1 MSGPGWQVV
10 HLPTHQE
17 HFYDVHRLEFDKCL
31 EVATEGSVH
40 VLTLVAGEAVL
51 LETGPGAQQLFSYAE
66 TFVVPAAANA
76 YRLTNRG
83 AVPAKVIKAFIKPG
97 PQP

>member
-1 MSGPGWQVV
+1 VSGPGWQVV

-17 HFYDVHRLEFDKCL
+17 HFYDVHRLEFADCL

-40 VLTLVAGEAVL
+40 VLTLVEGEAVL
-51 LETGPGAQQLFSYAE
+51 LEVGQARQLFSYAE

-83 AVPAKVIKAFIKPG
+83 TVPAKVVKAFIKPE
-97 PQP
+97 PQL